1 MSPSTRSKP
10 ARRIAPAPVFA
21 ALGDATRLR
30 LVGRLS
36 EQSPQSVSSLTQHS
50 KLTRQAISKHLRV
63 LEDAG
68 LVENVRSGR
77 ESLYAL
83 RAEPIDDAR
92 QYLETVARQWDDA
105 LQRLKL
111 FVETET

>member
-1 MSPSTRSKP
+1 MSPSVRTKP

-36 EQSPQSVSSLTQHS
+36 ERSPQSVSSLTEQS

-63 LEDAG
+63 LEEAG

-92 QYLETVARQWDDA
+92 QYLEEVARQWGDA
-105 LQRLKL
+105 LKRLKS
-111 FVETET
+111 FVEKET